1 MKKIIIALVAMA
13 FAVVANAGTISWAT
27 GNLLVAAGVNGG
39 WTTGSANGFAAQQQE
54 VLFSVFYVDAEDYA
68 TYSTMKQSAL
78 YDAFKGETAD
88 FKASNYNGTTYA
100 NSAIAKDTAGV
111 ASQFYYAVVIAE
123 YTDTNLKQ
131 DFYIANVGSGQAN
144 TSGTKAIGNLISA
157 AGARTEDGGWQTA
170 SAVPEPTSGLLLI
183 LGVASLALRRKQR

>member
-1 MKKIIIALVAMA
+1 MKKTIIAIVAITL
-13 FAVVANAGTISWAT
+13 AVAANAGTISWAT

-39 WTTGSANGFAAQQQE
+39 WTSGAANGFSAQQQE
-54 VLFSVFYVDAEDYA
+54 VLFSVFYVDAADYA

-78 YDAFKGETAD
+78 YDAFKDETAD
-88 FKASNYNGTTYA
+88 FTTSNYNGTTYA

-123 YTDTNLKQ
+123 YTDTNLKK

-144 TSGTKAIGNLISA
+144 TSGTKSIGNLISA
-157 AGARTEDGGWQTA
+157 AGARAEDGGWQA
-170 SAVPEPTSGLLLI
+170 AAVPEPTSGLLVL
-183 LGVASLALRRKQR
+183 LGMAGLALRRRRA

>member
-1 MKKIIIALVAMA
+1 MKKTIIAIVAITL
-13 FAVVANAGTISWAT
+13 AVAANAGTKSWAT

-39 WTTGSANGFAAQQQE
+39 WTSGAANGFSAQQQE
-54 VLFSVFYVDAEDYA
+54 VLFSVFYVDAADYA

-78 YDAFKGETAD
+78 YDAFKDETAD
-88 FKASNYNGTTYA
+88 FTASNYNGTTYA

-123 YTDTNLKQ
+123 YTDTNLKK

-144 TSGTKAIGNLISA
+144 TSGTKSIGNLISA
-157 AGARTEDGGWQTA
+157 AGARAEDGGWQTA
-170 SAVPEPTSGLLLI
+170 AAVPEPTSGLLLL
-183 LGVASLALRRKQR
+183 LGVAGLALRRKRV